1 MKETI
6 QLKLGGIMMDAF
18 EFMSE
23 VMDNLRELDSEE
35 EIDVRTRQMISVIEQ
50 ANLMAKNYLNA
61 GIL

>member
-23 VMDNLRELDSEE
+23 VMDNLRE
-35 EIDVRTRQMISVIEQ
+35 
-50 ANLMAKNYLNA
+50 
-61 GIL
+61 